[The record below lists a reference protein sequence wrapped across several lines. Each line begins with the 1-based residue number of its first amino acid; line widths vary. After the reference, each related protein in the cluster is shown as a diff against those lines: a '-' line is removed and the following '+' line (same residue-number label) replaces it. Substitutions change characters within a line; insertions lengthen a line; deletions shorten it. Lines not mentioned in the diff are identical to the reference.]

1 MGATNYQMA
10 LSKRYSKLTGLA
22 ADARSS
28 IERIKADH
36 ERLPELEAQIVELQP
51 QIESLAILLKAED
64 PDWQPDRAP
73 PTMPFKYGITP
84 IPFGSV
90 SRRGIQTLFRAS
102 RAMTARELAVEVL
115 RQAGEDDPPPEM
127 ILRTTNTI
135 NSSLRKFAGRTVES
149 SGKYPAQWRP
159 IHRQS
164 IRFDP

>member
-10 LSKRYSKLTGLA
+10 LGKRYSKLTGLV
-22 ADARSS
+22 ADAENS

-36 ERLPELEAQIVELQP
+36 KRLPELEAQIAELKP
-51 QIESLAILLKAED
+51 QIESLAVLLKAED
-64 PDWQPDRAP
+64 PEWKPDRAP

-90 SRRGIQTLFRAS
+90 SRRGIQTLFRAH

-115 RQAGEDDPPPEM
+115 KQAGEDDAPPEM

-135 NSSLRKFAGRTVES
+135 NSSLRKFQGRTVEC

-159 IHRQS
+159 IHNAS
-164 IRFDP
+164 IDFDP